1 MLRRV
6 EQRSVPLSFL
16 QIISRI
22 VRLKRKELLKLEEE
36 SSVTKNLRDLGVSG
50 QTRTAQVLP
59 LPVLWVIYMVTK
71 LALPVSP
78 RPKSGKSNLMTSLWS
93 SVLMVFGMLSAVPR
107 PSGSSPSIIS
117 LPLPLFRNPEDP
129 SQMARA
135 LANEA
140 RERWD
145 LFNEINRTKKKLSL
159 EGMDEVR
166 KKSSLANFEQN
177 IMRDDITVVI
187 GYLQNIA

>member
-1 MLRRV
+1 M
-6 EQRSVPLSFL
+6 STMYSW
-16 QIISRI
+16 
-22 VRLKRKELLKLEEE
+22 LLALTVCGT
-36 SSVTKNLRDLGVSG
+36 SSVALRQS
-50 QTRTAQVLP
+50 
-59 LPVLWVIYMVTK
+59 
-71 LALPVSP
+71 ALSQ
-78 RPKSGKSNLMTSLWS
+78 SIFSSHSLNT
-93 SVLMVFGMLSAVPR
+93 
-107 PSGSSPSIIS
+107 
-117 LPLPLFRNPEDP
+117 LFRNPEDP
-129 SQMARA
+129 SQMARM

>member
-1 MLRRV
+1 LGDLHGHKV
-6 EQRSVPLSFL
+6 G
-16 QIISRI
+16 ISSDPETEVWEI
-22 VRLKRKELLKLEEE
+22 EPNDVFVVIGSDGVWDVV
-36 SSVTKNLRDLGVSG
+36 SS
-50 QTRTAQVLP
+50 AE
-59 LPVLWVIYMVTK
+59 
-71 LALPVSP
+71 
-78 RPKSGKSNLMTSLWS
+78 
-93 SVLMVFGMLSAVPR
+93 AV
-107 PSGSSPSIIS
+107 GFIS
-117 LPLPLFRNPEDP
+117 KYLIAILILFRNPEDP

>member
-1 MLRRV
+1 
-6 EQRSVPLSFL
+6 
-16 QIISRI
+16 
-22 VRLKRKELLKLEEE
+22 
-36 SSVTKNLRDLGVSG
+36 
-50 QTRTAQVLP
+50 
-59 LPVLWVIYMVTK
+59 
-71 LALPVSP
+71 
-78 RPKSGKSNLMTSLWS
+78 
-93 SVLMVFGMLSAVPR
+93 
-107 PSGSSPSIIS
+107 
-117 LPLPLFRNPEDP
+117 
-129 SQMARA
+129 MARA
-135 LANEA
+135 LANES